1 MAASWDAVGVR
12 VLHVLTR
19 ANVGGT
25 AQWLASLVGTQT
37 GTNAGAVVAV
47 GATQSGEIEADVSG
61 WPIVRIPELGR
72 AASPASDLAALR
84 SLRSIILDFQPD
96 LINTHTSK
104 AGLLGRVAARSLG
117 AKRPAIVHTAHGLVL
132 SGYYSAPMSAGIAAV
147 ERVLASQSDRIIA
160 VGNSVRRDLV
170 TARIAP
176 ADKVVT
182 VLPGIVDEGI
192 RGRVSDGLITAGW
205 LARAVKI
212 KRPDRLL
219 GAARRTPDVSYLV
232 GGDGPLRSGLEER
245 APTNVETL
253 GWVEPGDFWSRCDMA
268 VLTSDNEGVPTALVE
283 AALAGIPAVAT
294 NAGSVSDAVLDGV
307 TGLVVEKSAGAVA
320 EAVRYL
326 AEDHG
331 ARHRMGAAARE
342 RALVAFSPERMWEQ
356 HQRAYELALQNRWR
370 RSRS

>member
-1 MAASWDAVGVR
+1 MLS
-12 VLHVLTR
+12 R

-25 AQWLASLVGTQT
+25 SRWVGELLAGGAGNGIESLL
-37 GTNAGAVVAV
+37 AV
-47 GATQSGEIEADVSG
+47 GSVQSGEAEAAMSG
-61 WPIVRIPELGR
+61 WPLVRIRELGR
-72 AASPASDLAALR
+72 SIAPASDLVALSSLR
-84 SLRSIILDFQPD
+84 SLILDFKPG
-96 LINTHTSK
+96 LISTHTTK
-104 AGLLGRVAARSLG
+104 AGLLGRAAAVSLG
-117 AKRPAIVHTAHGLVL
+117 SRRPAIVHTAHGLIL
-132 SGYYSAPMSAGIAAV
+132 SGYYSAPVSVGIAAV
-147 ERVLASQSDRIIA
+147 EKALATQSDLILA
-160 VGNSVRRDLV
+160 VGDSVRRDLV
-170 TARIAP
+170 SGRIAP

-182 VLPGIVDEGI
+182 VLPGIADESV
-192 RGRVSDGLITAGW
+192 RGGVSNGPVTAGW

-232 GGDGPLRSGLEER
+232 GGDGPLRAGLEER
-245 APTNVETL
+245 APDNLQTL

-307 TGLVVEKSAGAVA
+307 TGLVVEKDAGAVA

-326 AEDHG
+326 AGDHA

-342 RALVAFSPERMWEQ
+342 RALVEFSPERMWEQ
-356 HQRAYELALQNRWR
+356 HQRAYELALENRWR
-370 RSRS
+370 RTRG

>member
-1 MAASWDAVGVR
+1 MR
-12 VLHVLTR
+12 VLHVLSR

-25 AQWLASLVGTQT
+25 SRWVGGLLGSHAALGTDSLLIL
-37 GTNAGAVVAV
+37 GAV
-47 GATQSGEIEADVSG
+47 QDGEAEADISG
-61 WPIVRIPELGR
+61 LPVVRIPELGR
-72 AASPASDLAALR
+72 SISPASDLTAL
-84 SLRSIILDFQPD
+84 SKLRAIILDFKPD

-104 AGLLGRVAARSLG
+104 AGLLGRAAAISLG
-117 AKRPAIVHTAHGLVL
+117 SRRPAIVHTAHGLVL
-132 SGYYSAPMSAGIAAV
+132 SGYYSAPVSAGIATV
-147 ERVLASQSDRIIA
+147 EKVLATQSDLILA
-160 VGNSVRRDLV
+160 VGSSVRRDLV
-170 TARIAP
+170 SARIAP

-182 VLPGIVDEGI
+182 VLPGIADEGI
-192 RGRVSDGLITAGW
+192 RGRISDGRITAGW

-232 GGDGPLRSGLEER
+232 GGDGPLRAGLEER
-245 APTNVETL
+245 APANVQTL
-253 GWVEPGDFWSRCDMA
+253 GWVEPGDFWSRCDIA

-307 TGLVVEKSAGAVA
+307 TGLVVEKNAGAVA

-326 AEDHG
+326 ADDHA

-342 RALVAFSPERMWEQ
+342 RALVEFSPERMWEQ
-356 HQRAYELALQNRWR
+356 HQRAYELALENRWR
-370 RSRS
+370 RTKG